1 MTHVQ
6 VIPAPTPLQKDVEY
20 FRIVEYHGETALSF
34 KVAPVALPG
43 IVFQHYQGISA
54 LTSIVT
60 PLETSTSLPTLFVY
74 GTGITPSVMSFR
86 EGSYTSI
93 QVVFKPHAL
102 QSLLGINAATLTNG
116 HTDLHEFS
124 GGILNDQLLE
134 ARTPQERVRLLTD
147 FLGQQAARANR
158 QDTLV
163 EAGLGLM
170 HAQPAGVRINHL
182 LQQLHISERQ
192 FERRFRHAV
201 GISPKT
207 YMRVKR
213 FNEVLRY
220 IRSGRYARLG
230 DIAYALNFYDQSHL
244 IHDIHAFSGTTPTA
258 LAEDVAAIYH
268 AHTDHLHHP
277 G

>member
-6 VIPAPTPLQKDVEY
+6 VIPAPKSLQKDVDY
-20 FRIVEYHGETALSF
+20 FRIVEYLGETALSF

-43 IVFQHYQGISA
+43 IVFQHHNGTSA

-60 PLETSTSLPTLFVY
+60 PLEASTSLPTFFVY
-74 GTGITPSVMSFR
+74 GTGITPSVMNFR
-86 EGSYTSI
+86 EGPYTSI

-102 QSLLGINAATLTNG
+102 QSLLGINAATLTNSY
-116 HTDLHEFS
+116 TDLHEFS
-124 GGILNDQLLE
+124 DGTLNDQLIE
-134 ARTPQERVRLLTD
+134 ARTTQEQIRLLTD
-147 FLGQQAARANR
+147 FLAQQAARANR
-158 QDTLV
+158 QDPLV

-170 HAQPAGVRINHL
+170 HAHPAGVRIPHL
-182 LQQLHISERQ
+182 LQQLHLSERQ

-213 FNEVLRY
+213 FNEVLRH
-220 IRSGRYARLG
+220 IRNGRYATLG

-244 IHDIHAFSGTTPTA
+244 IRDIQAFSGTTPTA

-277 G
+277 R